1 MSIVAPI
8 TIYNLQVRKIN
19 SEKLNY
25 LHKVAQLIN
34 TEARIRIY
42 VTLIL

>member
-1 MSIVAPI
+1 M
-8 TIYNLQVRKIN
+8 YNLQVRKIN

-25 LHKVAQLIN
+25 LHKFTQLIN
-34 TEARIRIY
+34 TEARIQIY